1 MDSPTKQSTDIPT
14 NDQSNNSDPMFNRY
28 DSDLTLWKNIQQSK
42 SETIQS
48 QHIVVDDSFN
58 VQHVYG
64 VSQRD
69 DDKPTDDNNG
79 NERVPESPYWLLLVG
94 LFILCMLLGCR

>member
-1 MDSPTKQSTDIPT
+1 MDSPTRLSTDIPT

-42 SETIQS
+42 TEATHT
-48 QHIVVDDSFN
+48 QHIVVDNSID

-69 DDKPTDDNNG
+69 DNQSVNDNNG
-79 NERVPESPYWLLLVG
+79 DERVPESPYWLLLVG
-94 LFILCMLLGCR
+94 LFILCMLLGCG